1 LSALKIFSFAMI
13 TVKPMEPVHTEE
25 VLEIYREGINTG
37 IATFETIV
45 PSWSQFD
52 KKHLNHSRL
61 VLAEDGAICG
71 WAALSPVSIRKCYS
85 GVAEVSVYVGTNK
98 RGRGFGKKLL
108 EELIR
113 HSEEN
118 GIWSLLSVIDRENN
132 ASIQLHEACGF
143 REIGFREKIAQVNGV
158 WRTTVMFERRSK
170 TIGL

>member
-1 LSALKIFSFAMI
+1 MNTIELMKSIHAD
-13 TVKPMEPVHTEE
+13 E

-37 IATFETIV
+37 IATFETRV

-52 KKHLNHSRL
+52 KKHLNHSRI
-61 VLAEDGAICG
+61 VLIEDGIICG
-71 WAALSPVSIRKCYS
+71 WAALSPVSSRECYG
-85 GVAEVSVYVGTNK
+85 GVAEVSVYVNTKN

-118 GIWSLLSVIDRENN
+118 GIWSLLSVIDQENI
-132 ASIQLHEACGF
+132 ASIQLHVTCGF
-143 REIGFREKIAQVNGV
+143 RKIGVREKIAKMSGV

-170 TIGL
+170 SVGL